1 MSQLNL
7 SLNVQ
12 VGPPPPPSNLYNIA
26 IRNVEWFDQPPP
38 NPGSFAILGQGITT
52 WLEVD
57 SAMQALIRSVK
68 IPSQGVDNNLLWK
81 WATVAGT
88 QNGQTIYYGN
98 DPTNNTWRWGIGL
111 MSSVVGRRQYVAVEN
126 FDASKP
132 TQHVLGIPYQSNGDY
147 SAYTPDKHP
156 EMWLY
161 CPTIYP
167 DGHIGWGSHAV
178 GGIEYIFLMP
188 YFQMGTGFK
197 GSSDAVK
204 FGGYF
209 NTDCFVG
216 PHV

>member
-1 MSQLNL
+1 MNQLNL

-12 VGPPPPPSNLYNIA
+12 VGPPSPPSNLYSIA

-38 NPGSFAILGQGITT
+38 NPASFAILGQGITT
-52 WLEVD
+52 WLEIGPAEVD
-57 SAMQALIRSVK
+57 FIRSVK
-68 IPSQGVDNNLLWK
+68 IPSQGVDNNILWK
-81 WATVAGT
+81 WAAQDRG
-88 QNGQTIYYGN
+88 TIYYSPDSIAG
-98 DPTNNTWRWGIGL
+98 TWRWGIGL
-111 MSSVVGRRQYVAVEN
+111 MSSVIGRRQYVRIEN
-126 FDASKP
+126 FNPNNP
-132 TQHVLGIPYQSNGDY
+132 TQHVSGIPYQSDGDY

-156 EMWLY
+156 EMWLF

-167 DGHIGWGSHAV
+167 DGHLGWGSHAV

-204 FGGYF
+204 FGGWF

-216 PHV
+216 KHI